1 MSTTRAAMSHAPRR
15 ISSNRVGSK
24 LYSSTGRPT
33 TALKPTFG
41 RISPSYSHIS
51 RPSSCST
58 TRGARSASAAGTRP
72 SNACGGSTTWSSHEM
87 TVYQRSERG
96 GSGRGGTLTF
106 TFRVKPPFPLRSS
119 IEMATASAYD
129 RTGSAIL
136 DRPEATGP
144 TLVLADRREEVLAAE
159 VGPQHIGENE
169 LRVGELPE
177 QVVGDAV
184 LPRCAHQH
192 VGVRHVR
199 RVEVARDRALVD
211 RTGPQR
217 AALCFLGDRAD
228 GVHQLGA
235 PAVVEGERE
244 RHTAVRGREG
254 L

>member
-96 GSGRGGTLTF
+96 GSGRSVTLPF
-106 TFRVKPPFPLRSS
+106 TFCVKPALPLRSS

-129 RTGSAIL
+129 GARSVFV
-136 DRPEATGP
+136 DRSEATCAA
-144 TLVLADRREEVLAAE
+144 LELADGREEVFAAE
-159 VGPQHIGENE
+159 VGPQHIGEDE
-169 LRVGELPE
+169 
-177 QVVGDAV
+177 
-184 LPRCAHQH
+184 
-192 VGVRHVR
+192 
-199 RVEVARDRALVD
+199 
-211 RTGPQR
+211 
-217 AALCFLGDRAD
+217 
-228 GVHQLGA
+228 
-235 PAVVEGERE
+235 
-244 RHTAVRGREG
+244 
-254 L
+254 